1 VARAGDT
8 ETGSERTQ
16 YLLVHPRILSSKERT
31 PKVRSSL
38 PIIDRWKPPRTL
50 IVSPVP
56 YQGYAL
62 LTPTPHR
69 DTCYAATEIVYQGCW
84 AAIVVFHR
92 SLAFRGY
99 EVWSERRRE
108 DCKRLEFSHSHL
120 HHTAVHGTL
129 PQSHT
134 PRVLKLLLLVLR

>member
-1 VARAGDT
+1 MARAGDT

-84 AAIVVFHR
+84 AAIVGFHR

-108 DCKRLEFSHSHL
+108 DCKRLEFSHL
-120 HHTAVHGTL
+120 YHTAVHGTL